1 MTFREVKQ
9 LVEIVRNLGYP
20 TVLGVDSFDT
30 PNFGLMAQLLH
41 WLSQLYDPDIVV
53 ISELSTEAGRVEFVR
68 SIVQQMAVRSGIRL
82 NPRKLY
88 GSDRMAVR
96 ELLKIAGPVYR
107 GITAVTGP
115 EPEGITEK
123 PVAPSA
129 KKISQSSSTVPKHA
143 VELYDQL
150 EKELMI
156 REPRTKVLSTM
167 PPLDEVQKSVQ
178 AAVEDASAR
187 LDSLTK
193 ELDRLTGDEDTLRT
207 KIKQRRHELER
218 QGKRLMSVQTIR
230 PAFMDEYEGL
240 ERELQQLFEVHFQH
254 YRNVDYYE
262 HELQL
267 TAERQKIRRAEL
279 DKQMGKMKRKVG
291 KDIVEKLGQSFDPT
305 KSELPNAPEG
315 EDLCLTANS
324 DDSF

>member
-1 MTFREVKQ
+1 MTFREVRQ
-9 LVEIVRNLGYP
+9 LVDIVRTLGYP

-30 PNFGLMAQLLH
+30 PNFGLMAQLLN
-41 WLSQLYDPDIVV
+41 WLGLLYDPDMVV
-53 ISELSTEAGRVEFVR
+53 IVELSTEAGRVEFVR
-68 SIVQQMAVRSGIRL
+68 SIVQQMAIRSGIRL

-96 ELLKIAGPVYR
+96 ELLKIAGPIYR
-107 GITAVTGP
+107 GITAVTEP
-115 EPEGITEK
+115 EPEGVTEK
-123 PVAPSA
+123 PTAPSA

-167 PPLDEVQKSVQ
+167 PPLDDVQKSVR

-187 LDSLTK
+187 LESLTK
-193 ELDRLTGDEDTLRT
+193 ELDRLMQDEETLRT

-240 ERELQQLFEVHFQH
+240 ERELQALFEIHFQH

-262 HELQL
+262 HELQIA
-267 TAERQKIRRAEL
+267 AERQKVRRAEL
-279 DKQMGKMKRKVG
+279 DKELGKMKRKIGTGIMKEIEDDV
-291 KDIVEKLGQSFDPT
+291 KNQL
-305 KSELPNAPEG
+305 PEG
-315 EDLCLTANS
+315 EAADDLAVGSNS